1 MGAGAGT
8 RAQGLADGAHEGQ
21 NMLHRRLPY
30 SLIVS
35 PLAAV
40 ALQLV
45 LAAVAAAAT
54 GGGDFPPRVFF
65 AVK

>member
-1 MGAGAGT
+1 
-8 RAQGLADGAHEGQ
+8 
-21 NMLHRRLPY
+21 MLRRRLPY
-30 SLIVS
+30 SLLVS